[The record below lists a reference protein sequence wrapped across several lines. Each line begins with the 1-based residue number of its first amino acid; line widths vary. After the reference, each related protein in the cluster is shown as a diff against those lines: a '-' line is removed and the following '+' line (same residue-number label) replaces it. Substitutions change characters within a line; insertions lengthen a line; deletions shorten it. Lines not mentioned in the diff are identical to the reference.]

1 MKVMRAGSDTGTYN
15 HWYTPVSQ
23 EYGGET
29 EMILHY
35 EVRYRT
41 SAIRIPGGAVVPA
54 GEWVKLPNKVEGTS
68 VEITGLDSGTAYD
81 VQVRSVSDVG
91 PEPWSE
97 ISTGITRLEETE
109 VG

>member
-1 MKVMRAGSDTGTYN
+1 
-15 HWYTPVSQ
+15 
-23 EYGGET
+23 
-29 EMILHY
+29 MILHY

-54 GEWVKLPNKVEGTS
+54 GEWIIYPDKVEGTS

-91 PEPWSE
+91 PGPWSE